1 MEENRSSYRKGV
13 PILES
18 KAILIFLTVKH
29 RLFELSD
36 PVSPAVHDRAN
47 LHVLNQFKIQ
57 LNFSAPIS
65 APPSCYN
72 MQNRQILK
80 NKRAASQNGFCKAA
94 PVTRTMNYHFVSCIR
109 MTE

>member
-1 MEENRSSYRKGV
+1 M
-13 PILES
+13 
-18 KAILIFLTVKH
+18 
-29 RLFELSD
+29 
-36 PVSPAVHDRAN
+36 
-47 LHVLNQFKIQ
+47 
-57 LNFSAPIS
+57 S
-65 APPSCYN
+65 APPLCYK